1 MGQAREGELQVKR
14 SGAAAQPP
22 DGARRYTLPGSGW
35 STGCGGGPPGGRH
48 HVCIVGRPA
57 PATEWLRELSHCPE
71 KVAEYAGRRLPA
83 PPHHSAGCRAANPPA
98 APPARPE
105 QRGCLR
111 PLWRPADRVTFQLTT
126 PAEVFSVRPS
136 WDGPCCHGSTGGL
149 PGEAA
154 GSAGPWHAAAVGPR
168 DSRKSSCMV
177 RVRRRRRLNLLLRR
191 LAARVRRHCG
201 RRSEYGQAAGG
212 WTRFVDDAAS
222 ESYAG
227 TRGPVPVDAATP
239 AGGPPRLA
247 GLPAAARGTDRAPG
261 VALAGRRTRD
271 RPMMGL
277 GPGPGRGPGQPLRDH
292 RVIESQDGRRRSKL
306 QNV

>member
-1 MGQAREGELQVKR
+1 MNTKWPGGV
-14 SGAAAQPP
+14 AAQPP

-212 WTRFVDDAAS
+212 WTRFSTQSMMPLPSRMPGPAGRCQWTLLPGSRRRPAS
-222 ESYAG
+222 ARRPAR
-227 TRGPVPVDAATP
+227 RGP
-239 AGGPPRLA
+239 RH
-247 GLPAAARGTDRAPG
+247 
-261 VALAGRRTRD
+261 
-271 RPMMGL
+271 RPC
-277 GPGPGRGPGQPLRDH
+277 P
-292 RVIESQDGRRRSKL
+292 RRRFSGTPDS
-306 QNV
+306 